1 MGDIAVVAD
10 AGDDNCRRGGE
21 QQGRDLRHQ
30 PVADSHQHILL
41 EGGVGAQV
49 VFEDPDTDAA
59 DQVDRQNHH
68 PGDGIAAHKL
78 RCPVHCAVEIGL
90 AGNIFT
96 PGLCLRLVDQSG
108 VKIGVN
114 RHLFTGHRVQGK
126 AGRNLGN
133 TLGPFGD
140 DDKVDDHQDDKH
152 HETDDKVAANHH
164 LTKRLNYLT
173 RRARA
178 EMPV

>member
-10 AGDDNCRRGGE
+10 AGDDNRRRRGE

-30 PVADSHQHILL
+30 AVADGHQHILL
-41 EGGVGAQV
+41 EGSIGAQV

-96 PGLCLRLVDQSG
+96 PGLRLRLVDQPG

-114 RHLFTGHRVQGK
+114 RHLFAGHRVQGK

-140 DDKVDDHQDDKH
+140 DDKVDCQQ
-152 HETDDKVAANHH
+152 
-164 LTKRLNYLT
+164 RQ
-173 RRARA
+173 
-178 EMPV
+178 

>member
-1 MGDIAVVAD
+1 MGDITVIAD
-10 AGDDNCRRGGE
+10 AGDDNRRRGGE

-30 PVADSHQHILL
+30 PIADSHQHILL

-49 VFEDPDTDAA
+49 VFEDADTDAA

-68 PGDGIAAHKL
+68 PGDGVPAHKL

-126 AGRNLGN
+126 AGRNLGD

-140 DDKVDDHQDDKH
+140 DNNDHQDDKH

-164 LTKRLNYLT
+164 LTKRLNHLT
-173 RRARA
+173 RRAHA
-178 EMPV
+178 EMAM

>member
-1 MGDIAVVAD
+1 M
-10 AGDDNCRRGGE
+10 
-21 QQGRDLRHQ
+21 RHQ
-30 PVADSHQHILL
+30 PVADGHQHILL

-68 PGDGIAAHKL
+68 PGDGVPAHKL
-78 RCPVHCAVEIGL
+78 RRPVHRAVEIGL

-96 PGLCLRLVDQSG
+96 PGLRLRLVNQSG
-108 VKIGVN
+108 IKIGIN
-114 RHLFTGHRVQGK
+114 RHLLAGHRVQGK

-140 DDKVDDHQDDKH
+140 DDKVDCQQ
-152 HETDDKVAANHH
+152 
-164 LTKRLNYLT
+164 RQ
-173 RRARA
+173 
-178 EMPV
+178 

>member
-10 AGDDNCRRGGE
+10 AGDDNRRRGGK
-21 QQGRDLRHQ
+21 QQGRDLRHRA
-30 PVADSHQHILL
+30 VADGHQHILL

-68 PGDGIAAHKL
+68 PGYGIPTHKL
-78 RCPVHCAVEIGL
+78 RCPVHRAVEIGL

-96 PGLCLRLVDQSG
+96 PCLRLRWLINPALRSASIAICLPG
-108 VKIGVN
+108 IAS
-114 RHLFTGHRVQGK
+114 RGK
-126 AGRNLGN
+126 AGGNLGN

-140 DDKVDDHQDDKH
+140 DDKVDCQQ
-152 HETDDKVAANHH
+152 
-164 LTKRLNYLT
+164 RQ
-173 RRARA
+173 
-178 EMPV
+178 